1 MTERATGQSGTELEA
16 DERFARLRVALTPG
30 LGPVLTARALAKF
43 GTAVAVCAASP
54 AHLESL
60 EGIGPAKA
68 ASIAAGLAASQPA
81 AEKELA
87 AAGQMGVNLI
97 FRGETG
103 YPPLLAELPDSP
115 PLLYVRGALMP
126 QDGFSV
132 AIVGSRDCTH
142 YGSEQARRFAGS
154 LAQAGITIV
163 SGGARGIDAAA
174 HHAALV
180 AGGRTVVV
188 LGCGLSHVYPPE
200 HKELFDKAAAGGAVV
215 SELPLN
221 TAPSAENFPARNRII
236 SGLALGVLVIEAGLK
251 SGALIT
257 ARVAAENHGREV
269 LAVPGRVDSPASRG
283 TLELIKSGGALI
295 ATEPADVI
303 AAVESAAH
311 HVHTGTHADRFPAS
325 ESEPELFKP
334 PPRREAK
341 ARPSPANPVHAAI
354 LTALEEPRSVD
365 QLVELTNLEVP
376 RVRTELTI
384 LEIQGRVKRA
394 GSRFERTA

>member
-1 MTERATGQSGTELEA
+1 MTTPSAVPAVLDDS
-16 DERFARLRVALTPG
+16 ERFARLRLALTPG

-43 GTAVAVCAASP
+43 GSGAAACGASP
-54 AHLESL
+54 GQLEEI

-68 ASIAAGLAASQPA
+68 ATIAAGLAASERL
-81 AEKELA
+81 AEAELEQA
-87 AAGQMGVNLI
+87 RKLGIELL
-97 FRGETG
+97 FRGEAR
-103 YPPLLAELPDSP
+103 YPGLLAELPDSP
-115 PLLYVRGALMP
+115 PLLYVRGSFAA
-126 QDGFSV
+126 DADRFSV

-154 LAQAGITIV
+154 LAQAGITVV
-163 SGGARGIDAAA
+163 SGGARGIDASA

-180 AGGRTVVV
+180 AGGRTIVV

-200 HKELFDKAAAGGAVV
+200 HSELFDKAAANGAVV

-236 SGLALGVLVIEAGLK
+236 SGLSLGVVVIEAGLK

-257 ARVAAENHGREV
+257 ARVAAEDHGREV

-283 TLELIKSGGALI
+283 TLELLKSGGALL

-311 HVHTGTHADRFPAS
+311 HLHVGTHAERFPAR
-325 ESEPELFKP
+325 ESEPELFRP
-334 PPRREAK
+334 PAKREPAPR
-341 ARPSPANPVHAAI
+341 PLPTNPTHRAI
-354 LTALEEPRSVD
+354 LEALDEPKSVD
-365 QLVELTNLEVP
+365 QLVEITNMEVP

-384 LEIQGRVKRA
+384 LEIQGRIRRA
-394 GSRFERTA
+394 GSRFEKRS